1 MGTMSWTTF
10 LERVQKDYPN
20 AKPEKVLNMIRT
32 AYKKGV
38 KESQFQT
45 IRNSWA
51 YIVVGGIANKHG
63 TKDINKKVPL
73 TQTISNY
80 VKSKQYKDDWCLFHP
95 KKVKNKKT
103 NRQELSNATE
113 EDFKKIPRSKH
124 VRNCNEIW
132 ISVKGKKVRKNLSP
146 DNKFYIKSPLSTH
159 LKNI

>member
-73 TQTISNY
+73 TQTISN
-80 VKSKQYKDDWCLFHP
+80 
-95 KKVKNKKT
+95 
-103 NRQELSNATE
+103 
-113 EDFKKIPRSKH
+113 
-124 VRNCNEIW
+124 
-132 ISVKGKKVRKNLSP
+132 
-146 DNKFYIKSPLSTH
+146 
-159 LKNI
+159 

>member
-1 MGTMSWTTF
+1 M
-10 LERVQKDYPN
+10 
-20 AKPEKVLNMIRT
+20 
-32 AYKKGV
+32 
-38 KESQFQT
+38 
-45 IRNSWA
+45 
-51 YIVVGGIANKHG
+51 
-63 TKDINKKVPL
+63 
-73 TQTISNY
+73 
-80 VKSKQYKDDWCLFHP
+80 FHP